1 MSPTILS
8 MSSSVFLKRFCWV
21 AVSAV
26 VLVLVLSSFVT
37 FKLYERYVVGLAES
51 NAVNIATS
59 IVSVHQEK
67 LSEALNPSLSPV
79 QLEELDLLIKAFMGP
94 YGIVKVKLFTL
105 DGTVVYSNDMSII
118 GENSLGNEHLE
129 TALKGGRSSV
139 IQTKNQIRDLA
150 HQDRFDVD
158 VVESYVAMKKPEGK
172 VIGAF
177 EIYQDMTFFRQEV
190 SKGVFY
196 FLIELAVILIT
207 VVAAAFWFVR
217 KAAVTMVMQQKELGR
232 LATIDTVTNLYNRA
246 EITRRMAS
254 EWERYQRNPCA
265 ENSFGVMMLDLDHF
279 KRINDNYGHQV
290 GDELLRQVS
299 AKLLSEVRA
308 YSEVGRYGGEE
319 FIILLPGT
327 GLSELASISDRLLK
341 LVAEQSYKVLGEDI
355 SLTVSIGIA
364 ASNKFD
370 SNLDAVIK
378 RADDNLYK
386 AKAAGRNCVAGAA

>member
-79 QLEELDLLIKAFMGP
+79 QLEELDMLIKAFMGP

-118 GENSLGNEHLE
+118 GENSLGNKHLE
-129 TALKGGRSSV
+129 SALKGGQSST
-139 IQTKNQIRDLA
+139 IQTKNQIRDLT
-150 HQDRFDVD
+150 HEDRFDVD
-158 VVESYVAMKKPEGK
+158 VVESYVAMKKPEGE

-254 EWERYQRNPCA
+254 EWERYQRNPRA
-265 ENSFGVMMLDLDHF
+265 DNSFGVMMLDLDHF

-327 GLSELASISDRLLK
+327 GSNELASISDRLLK
-341 LVAEQSYKVLGEDI
+341 LVAEQPYTVLGEEI

>member
-254 EWERYQRNPCA
+254 EWERYQRNPSA

>member
-79 QLEELDLLIKAFMGP
+79 QLEELDMLIKAFMGP

>member
-79 QLEELDLLIKAFMGP
+79 QLEELDMLIKAFMGP
-94 YGIVKVKLFTL
+94 YGIVKVKLFSL

-118 GENSLGNEHLE
+118 GENSLGNKHLE
-129 TALKGGRSSV
+129 SALKGGQSST
-139 IQTKNQIRDLA
+139 IQTKNQIRDLT
-150 HQDRFDVD
+150 HEDRFDVD

-341 LVAEQSYKVLGEDI
+341 LVAEQPYTVLGEEI

>member
-265 ENSFGVMMLDLDHF
+265 DNSFGVMMLDLDHF

>member
-79 QLEELDLLIKAFMGP
+79 QLEELDMLIKAFMGP

-265 ENSFGVMMLDLDHF
+265 DNSFGVMMLDLDHF

>member
-79 QLEELDLLIKAFMGP
+79 QLEELDMLIKAFMGP
-94 YGIVKVKLFTL
+94 YGIVKVKLFSL

-118 GENSLGNEHLE
+118 GENSLGNKHLE
-129 TALKGGRSSV
+129 SALKGGQSST
-139 IQTKNQIRDLA
+139 IQTKNQIRDLT
-150 HQDRFDVD
+150 HEDRFDVD

>member
-8 MSSSVFLKRFCWV
+8 LSSSVFLKRFCWV

-26 VLVLVLSSFVT
+26 VLVLVLSGFVT

-51 NAVNIATS
+51 NAVNIASS

-67 LSEALNPSLSPV
+67 LAEALNPSLSPV
-79 QLEELDLLIKAFMGP
+79 QLEELDMLIKAFMGP
-94 YGIVKVKLFTL
+94 YGIVKVKLFSL
-105 DGTVVYSNDMSII
+105 DGTVVYSNDISII
-118 GENSLGNEHLE
+118 GENSLGNKHLE
-129 TALKGGRSSV
+129 AALKGGQSSV
-139 IQTKNQIRDLA
+139 IQTKNQIRDFA

-158 VVESYVAMKKPEGK
+158 VVESYVAMENDKEE
-172 VIGAF
+172 VVGAF
-177 EIYQDMTFFRQEV
+177 EIYQDMTLFREEV
-190 SKGVFY
+190 NKGVFY

-207 VVAAAFWFVR
+207 VVVAAFWFMR
-217 KAAVTMVMQQKELGR
+217 KAAVTMLMQQKELGR

-246 EITRRMAS
+246 EITRRMTS
-254 EWERYQRNPCA
+254 EWERYQRSPIATNA
-265 ENSFGVMMLDLDHF
+265 FGVMMLDLDHF

-308 YSEVGRYGGEE
+308 YSEIGRYGGEE

-327 GLSELASISDRLLK
+327 GISELASISERVLK
-341 LVAEQSYKVLGEDI
+341 LVAEQPYRVLGQDV
-355 SLTVSIGIA
+355 SLTISIGIA
-364 ASNKFD
+364 AANKFD

-386 AKAAGRNCVAGAA
+386 AKAAGRNCVTGAA